1 MIFNWF
7 RKDRVQ
13 DPVQTMLSRVI
24 AASRAE
30 PLYTELGVPDTLEGR
45 YESTIVHMTLILRRL
60 RNLPPPADDFA
71 QEFVDAFFKWLD
83 MSLRDMGVGDLA
95 VPKRMK
101 KLVTAFYG
109 RARSYGTALDENDRA
124 ALEEALDRNVTER
137 GDPAQ
142 ALAAYMVAAEAA
154 LAGQDFDALLRDGP
168 DYAAAL
174 SGTATDI
181 PGERHGA

>member
-13 DPVQTMLSRVI
+13 DPVQTMLTRVI

-30 PLYTELGVPDTLEGR
+30 PLYTDLGVPDTLEGR
-45 YESTIVHMTLILRRL
+45 YESVILHMTLVLRRL

-109 RARSYGTALDENDRA
+109 RARSYGVALDDNDRA

-142 ALAAYMVAAEAA
+142 ALAAYMIAAEAA
-154 LAGQDFDALLRDGP
+154 LAEQDFDMLLRDGP
-168 DYAAAL
+168 DYATAL
-174 SGTATDI
+174 PENSGD
-181 PGERHGA
+181 RHGA

>member
-13 DPVQTMLSRVI
+13 DPVQTMLTRVI

-30 PLYTELGVPDTLEGR
+30 PLYTDLGVPDTLEGR
-45 YESTIVHMTLILRRL
+45 YESVILHMTLVLRRL
-60 RNLPPPADDFA
+60 RHLPPPADDFA

-109 RARSYGTALDENDRA
+109 RARSYGVALDDNNRA
-124 ALEEALDRNVTER
+124 ALEESLDRNVTER

-142 ALAAYMVAAEAA
+142 ALAAYMIAAEAA
-154 LAGQDFDALLRDGP
+154 LAEQDFDMLLRDGP
-168 DYAAAL
+168 DYATAL
-174 SGTATDI
+174 PENSGD
-181 PGERHGA
+181 RHGA

>member
-13 DPVQTMLSRVI
+13 DPVQTMLTRVVS
-24 AASRAE
+24 AARAE

-45 YESTIVHMTLILRRL
+45 YESVILHMTLVLRRL
-60 RNLPPPADDFA
+60 RHLPPPANDFA

-109 RARSYGTALDENDRA
+109 RARSYDAALDDGDRT
-124 ALEEALDRNVTER
+124 ALEESLDRNVTER
-137 GDPAQ
+137 GDPAH
-142 ALAAYMVAAEAA
+142 ALAGYMIAAEAA
-154 LAGQDFDALLRDGP
+154 LAEQDFDALLREGP
-168 DYAAAL
+168 AFAPEPMTP
-174 SGTATDI
+174 SGAGHD
-181 PGERHGA
+181 A